1 MIAVLAASTM
11 SLASAAYAQSAMEV
25 AKARDICNG
34 APIVSA
40 EYLADGRLKVVC
52 PCNSV
57 TEQSVAAVGGQL
69 LQDNGLCAPGLTSG
83 GAAAAAGAAVLLL
96 VLAGDDDTSTTTT
109 TTGTGN

>member
-25 AKARDICNG
+25 AKARNICNG

-57 TEQSVAAVGGQL
+57 TDQSVAAVGGQ
-69 LQDNGLCAPGLTSG
+69 LQDNGLCAPGLSSG

-109 TTGTGN
+109 TTTKP